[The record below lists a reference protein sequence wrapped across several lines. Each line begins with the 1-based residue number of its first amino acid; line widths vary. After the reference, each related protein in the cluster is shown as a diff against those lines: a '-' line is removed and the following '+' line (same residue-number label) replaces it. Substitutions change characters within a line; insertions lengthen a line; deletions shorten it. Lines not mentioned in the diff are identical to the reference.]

1 MKLFYENFILF
12 LIYSEKKIIDI
23 DKPLRPGAFVDTT
36 KLKQFTEEDYILP
49 ETPPFSWLIR
59 KTKVNWKMKI
69 NKNKLQT
76 YFICIL
82 CIYVNIF
89 VSINLS
95 SQSIKL
101 SISQLIIIHIEFC
114 YYLLLL

>member
-1 MKLFYENFILF
+1 MSIFFFFYSFQFFQSNINQFFFFLHTLNLKLFYENFILF

-59 KTKVNWKMKI
+59 KTKVN
-69 NKNKLQT
+69 
-76 YFICIL
+76 
-82 CIYVNIF
+82 
-89 VSINLS
+89 
-95 SQSIKL
+95 
-101 SISQLIIIHIEFC
+101 
-114 YYLLLL
+114 